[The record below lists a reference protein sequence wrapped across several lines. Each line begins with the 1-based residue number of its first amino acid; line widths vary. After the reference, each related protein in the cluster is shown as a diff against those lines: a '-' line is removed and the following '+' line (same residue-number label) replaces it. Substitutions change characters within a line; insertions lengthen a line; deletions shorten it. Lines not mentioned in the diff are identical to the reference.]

1 MQLDKLIEIYQ
12 KAIAQIDGSGITLVL
27 EPVNVRVDHPGSLL
41 DRTSEGVYV
50 ARGVDSPNFGVL
62 YDIYHSAVEGE
73 DIEAELA
80 NAGSIIKYVQLADAP
95 GTWRTRNRRAGLA
108 GHAGGAARL
117 RLRRADRPGVL
128 PADCLRGVGPLH
140 PRRGGTGMT
149 DRYPKAVDVAI
160 VGSGPAGAAYAR
172 ILSERAPG
180 ASIALF
186 EVGPTVTNPPGAHVK
201 NIADP
206 AERASA
212 QTRSEGPHA
221 QESADRTGGIVKTT
235 QRRARPG
242 TFLLESGYQV
252 DGEDGLPVAAMSSN
266 VGGMAAHWTGACP
279 RPNDSERIAIL
290 DADGSFDELLSEAE
304 RLLGVTTDAFDSSP
318 YATLVRGRLAAAEDA
333 GRIATTRVQRMPL
346 AVHRREDGNLVW
358 SGSDVVFGDVTRANP
373 RFTLFDESLVTR
385 VLVEDGRAAGVV
397 VTDRRT
403 GESAEVR
410 AEFVVV
416 AADALRTPQLLW
428 ASGIRP
434 DALGR
439 YLNDQAQIV
448 FAVRIRDLP
457 STDAGDSS
465 AATGLSEYSGV
476 TWVPFTDD
484 MPFHGQVMQLDAS
497 PVKLADDDPA
507 APGSIVGLGLFC
519 AKDLQASDRVEF
531 SDHDVDGYGM
541 PAMTVHY
548 QLTPRDHEV
557 IARGKE
563 EIVRLGKAVGEPLDD
578 RPFVM
583 PLGASLHYQGT
594 TRLGAADDGSS
605 VCSPQGEVWDVPG
618 LFVAG
623 NGVIPTATACNP
635 TLTGV
640 ALAVNGARRI
650 AEALR

>member
-1 MQLDKLIEIYQ
+1 M
-12 KAIAQIDGSGITLVL
+12 S
-27 EPVNVRVDHPGSLL
+27 
-41 DRTSEGVYV
+41 
-50 ARGVDSPNFGVL
+50 
-62 YDIYHSAVEGE
+62 
-73 DIEAELA
+73 
-80 NAGSIIKYVQLADAP
+80 
-95 GTWRTRNRRAGLA
+95 
-108 GHAGGAARL
+108 
-117 RLRRADRPGVL
+117 
-128 PADCLRGVGPLH
+128 
-140 PRRGGTGMT
+140 
-149 DRYPKAVDVAI
+149 RYPESVDVAI
-160 VGSGPAGAAYAR
+160 VGSGPAGATYAR

-180 ASIALF
+180 ATVALF
-186 EVGPTVTNPPGAHVK
+186 EVGPTITDPPGAHVK

-206 AERASA
+206 SERARA

-221 QESADRTGGIVKTT
+221 RASEDRTGGIVKTT

-252 DGEDGLPVAAMSSN
+252 EGEDGLPVAAMSSN

-279 RPNDSERIAIL
+279 RPNDSERIAVL
-290 DADGSFDELLSEAE
+290 DADATFDELLAEGE

-318 YATLVRGRLAAAEDA
+318 YAGLVRERLSAAEDA
-333 GRIATTRVQRMPL
+333 GRTATTRVQRMPL
-346 AVHRREDGNLVW
+346 AVHRRGDGNLVW
-358 SGSDVVFGDVTRANP
+358 SGSDVVFGDVTRGNAQ
-373 RFTLFDESLVTR
+373 FTLYDESLVTR
-385 VLVEDGRAAGVV
+385 VLVEDGRAAGVAV
-397 VTDRRT
+397 ADRRT
-403 GESAEVR
+403 GETSEIR
-410 AEFVVV
+410 ARFVVV

-428 ASGIRP
+428 ASGVRP
-434 DALGR
+434 EALGR

-448 FAVRIRDLP
+448 FAVRIRDLEP
-457 STDAGDSS
+457 AEGEDKAG
-465 AATGLSEYSGV
+465 ATGLSEYSGV

-531 SDHDVDGYGM
+531 SDEEVDGYGM

-548 QLTPRDHEV
+548 RLTPLDEAV

-578 RPFVM
+578 RPFMM

-594 TRLGAADDGSS
+594 TRLGAVDDGTS
-605 VCSPQGEVWDVPG
+605 VCSVESEVWGVAG

-640 ALAVNGARRI
+640 ALAVNGARTI
-650 AEALR
+650 AARLAE

>member
-1 MQLDKLIEIYQ
+1 M
-12 KAIAQIDGSGITLVL
+12 S
-27 EPVNVRVDHPGSLL
+27 
-41 DRTSEGVYV
+41 
-50 ARGVDSPNFGVL
+50 
-62 YDIYHSAVEGE
+62 
-73 DIEAELA
+73 
-80 NAGSIIKYVQLADAP
+80 
-95 GTWRTRNRRAGLA
+95 
-108 GHAGGAARL
+108 
-117 RLRRADRPGVL
+117 
-128 PADCLRGVGPLH
+128 
-140 PRRGGTGMT
+140 
-149 DRYPKAVDVAI
+149 RYPESVDVAI

-172 ILSERAPG
+172 VLSERAPA
-180 ASIALF
+180 ASVAVF
-186 EVGPTVTNPPGAHVK
+186 EVGPTITGPPGAHVK

-206 AERASA
+206 VERARA

-221 QESADRTGGIVKTT
+221 RESDDRAGGIVKTT
-235 QRRARPG
+235 KRRARPG

-252 DGEDGLPVAAMSSN
+252 EGEDGLPVAAMSSN

-279 RPNDSERIAIL
+279 RPNDSERIALL
-290 DADGSFDELLSEAE
+290 DEDGTFDELLAEGE
-304 RLLGVTTDAFDSSP
+304 RLLGVTTDAFDTSP
-318 YATLVRGRLAAAEDA
+318 YAGLVRARLAAAEDA

-346 AVHRREDGNLVW
+346 AVHRRDDGNLVW
-358 SGSDVVFGDVTRANP
+358 SGSDVVFGDVTRGNP
-373 RFTLFDESLVTR
+373 QFALYDESLVTR
-385 VLVEDGRAAGVV
+385 VIVEDGRAVGIAI
-397 VTDRRT
+397 TDRRT

-410 AEFVVV
+410 ARFVVV
-416 AADALRTPQLLW
+416 AADSLRTPQLLW

-434 DALGR
+434 EALGR

-457 STDAGDSS
+457 PVSDEEKAGS
-465 AATGLSEYSGV
+465 TGLSEYSGV

-519 AKDLQASDRVEF
+519 AKDLQSSDRVEF
-531 SDHDVDGYGM
+531 SDAERDAYGM

-548 QLTPRDHEV
+548 RLTPRDQAV

-563 EIVRLGKAVGEPLDD
+563 EIVRLGRAVGEPLDD
-578 RPFVM
+578 RPFLM

-594 TRLGAADDGSS
+594 TRLGAVDDGSS
-605 VCSPQGEVWDVPG
+605 VCSPEGEVWGVSG

-640 ALAVNGARRI
+640 ALAVHGARAI
-650 AEALR
+650 AAKLTT